1 MIKLAVFLAAALS
14 AAVPAWAVNKCT
26 GPDGKVMFQDAP
38 CPGTGITVAED
49 LARKK
54 EEREKDAAGAT
65 KKKAENP
72 TSVDVDQMVKAA
84 MQKNEEALAA
94 ARARC
99 KNGLPEYPAIGMPED
114 QFRNCTQFGVLT
126 PYSDLNQTETA
137 AGVSKQ
143 YVYSSRVGGIRYV
156 YTRNGVVSA
165 IQR

>member
-54 EEREKDAAGAT
+54 EEREKGVAGAT

-72 TSVDVDQMVKAA
+72 TSVDVEQMVKAA

-99 KNGLPEYPAIGMPED
+99 KNGLLEDPVIGMPED

-143 YVYSSRVGGIRYV
+143 HVYSSRVGGIRYV

>member
-1 MIKLAVFLAAALS
+1 M
-14 AAVPAWAVNKCT
+14 
-26 GPDGKVMFQDAP
+26 
-38 CPGTGITVAED
+38 
-49 LARKK
+49 
-54 EEREKDAAGAT
+54 DAAGAT

-72 TSVDVDQMVKAA
+72 TSVDVEQMVKAA

-99 KNGLPEYPAIGMPED
+99 KNGLLEDPVIGMPED

>member
-1 MIKLAVFLAAALS
+1 MHIRTLFAAALL
-14 AAVPAWAVNKCT
+14 AASPAWAVNKCT

-54 EEREKDAAGAT
+54 EEREKGVAGAT

-72 TSVDVDQMVKAA
+72 TSVDVEQMVKAA

-99 KNGLPEYPAIGMPED
+99 KNGLLEDPVIGMPED

>member
-1 MIKLAVFLAAALS
+1 
-14 AAVPAWAVNKCT
+14 
-26 GPDGKVMFQDAP
+26 MFQDAP

-54 EEREKDAAGAT
+54 EEREKDVAGAT

-72 TSVDVDQMVKAA
+72 TSVDVEQMVKAA

-99 KNGLPEYPAIGMPED
+99 KNGLLEDPVIGMPED